1 MEFMAKDVVS
11 RVIQKCSL
19 LLIQEPAAL
28 VGVEEQL
35 KFIEKD
41 LKSTRIHGHYSF
53 IKVLMEIAYDVED
66 VMDDLILKQAV
77 QEKKKGFLRRFVLSH
92 TLHFLH
98 LTRVFFLGIYCIFES
113 LLEIYFGG
121 ITWIR
126 S

>member
-1 MEFMAKDVVS
+1 MMSWRNRILEFMAKDVVS

-35 KFIEKD
+35 QFIEKD

-66 VMDDLILKQAV
+66 VLMTLYSKKQYR
-77 QEKKKGFLRRFVLSH
+77 KRKGDF
-92 TLHFLH
+92 
-98 LTRVFFLGIYCIFES
+98 
-113 LLEIYFGG
+113 
-121 ITWIR
+121 
-126 S
+126 

>member
-1 MEFMAKDVVS
+1 MMSWRNRILEFMAKDVVS

-35 KFIEKD
+35 QFIEKD
-41 LKSTRIHGHYSF
+41 LRSTRIHGHYSF

-77 QEKKKGFLRRFVLSH
+77 QEKKKGFLRRRISLVDGGSHIFYRVLITMH
-92 TLHFLH
+92 
-98 LTRVFFLGIYCIFES
+98 GS
-113 LLEIYFGG
+113 L
-121 ITWIR
+121 
-126 S
+126 